1 MNMLTAP
8 THTNANCG
16 LFAFYAVDG
25 KAGSYYIYS
34 YGAKKWLTYT
44 VGASYGTGTAF
55 VTLSEQKN
63 QHCYFVTSPISND
76 SYEFSPVTAQGDKA
90 ALYFNW
96 FQGIGASNPLDG
108 KVSVGLWTDGGNRDN
123 GSKWNIKEM
132 VRHSYTVKVT
142 GAEKIQIRGESYA
155 SGDVYTTLQ
164 PLQQSDIV
172 APRQTGKFA
181 VISINDALHRITVAY
196 ANTPMQPAVAT
207 YANAVVYPAQQNNVG
222 VAVATKKKGVYTL
235 SNNVLAASFMK
246 VDGQL
251 YFAGCKAMNLQP
263 GTELFVVAFGNGV
276 RVPASA
282 MKLRSVELVDLPANP
297 QAVGGA

>member
-1 MNMLTAP
+1 MIQKTLLLFTLMVNLFALHGSAEVLQPSTTLPADGCPEHLYTITNGNGYGMNMLTAP

-34 YGAKKWLTYT
+34 YGAKKWLTYK

-63 QHCYFVTSPISND
+63 EHCYFVTSPISND

-142 GAEKIQIRGESYA
+142 GAEKIQIRGERYA
-155 SGDVYTTLQ
+155 SGDVYATLQ

-207 YANAVVYPAQQNNVG
+207 YANAVVY
-222 VAVATKKKGVYTL
+222 L
-235 SNNVLAASFMK
+235 SLIHI
-246 VDGQL
+246 
-251 YFAGCKAMNLQP
+251 
-263 GTELFVVAFGNGV
+263 
-276 RVPASA
+276 
-282 MKLRSVELVDLPANP
+282 
-297 QAVGGA
+297 